1 MKLIEK
7 LKPSYLLYSFMA
19 HTSKIWSDKFYL
31 ECVFP
36 ARVGYRLNLSEPKTF
51 NEKLQ
56 WLKLYY
62 RKPIMTQMVDKIEAK
77 KYVASIIGE
86 IALLFMSK
94 QNSSYQKLN
103 FLSFYAYALSIGG
116 GVGMIGYGL
125 NQAQAMLFYKVVMS
139 SFVMTTAVFGAF
151 SVFSILTHQ
160 RIGIYLGSALLTL
173 VLGIISIFVF
183 NVMMEAVLGL
193 IIGCLYVIVDTQT
206 IIRRTEEGQFDV
218 VRDAKMLFVDF
229 VKIFI
234 EILKILQENKKKDE
248 EKDKKKK

>member
-1 MKLIEK
+1 MKVYSHLLNCNYLSYNNNSNRKSQQHLTKVYSTLGSGIFVSLITFIVAQK
-7 LKPSYLLYSFMA
+7 LSIHPYIFIA
-19 HTSKIWSDKFYL
+19 I
-31 ECVFP
+31 
-36 ARVGYRLNLSEPKTF
+36 G
-51 NEKLQ
+51 
-56 WLKLYY
+56 
-62 RKPIMTQMVDKIEAK
+62 
-77 KYVASIIGE
+77 VASIIGE

>member
-1 MKLIEK
+1 MNI
-7 LKPSYLLYSFMA
+7 
-19 HTSKIWSDKFYL
+19 
-31 ECVFP
+31 
-36 ARVGYRLNLSEPKTF
+36 
-51 NEKLQ
+51 
-56 WLKLYY
+56 
-62 RKPIMTQMVDKIEAK
+62 
-77 KYVASIIGE
+77 
-86 IALLFMSK
+86 
-94 QNSSYQKLN
+94 
-103 FLSFYAYALSIGG
+103 
-116 GVGMIGYGL
+116 
-125 NQAQAMLFYKVVMS
+125 
-139 SFVMTTAVFGAF
+139 
-151 SVFSILTHQ
+151 
-160 RIGIYLGSALLTL
+160 